1 MDKNHSTGHIH
12 ILEDAVNTLA
22 RAITTNIRDTENEL
36 LELRKRVEQLEKII
50 AELLLEN
57 RKKN

>member
-1 MDKNHSTGHIH
+1 MDKNHSIGHIH

-22 RAITTNIRDTENEL
+22 RAITTNVRDTEKEL